1 MMSHAPKMDTN
12 TTDRSE
18 NPAAPGVGS
27 GDLFGSCVR
36 RKVRSNGMLLI
47 ECRLG
52 LWSVEGP
59 DHAFVE
65 SNARHYWMQYHADG
79 EYARLL
85 PNKADDP
92 NCAK

>member
-1 MMSHAPKMDTN
+1 MIIDPPKTLVS
-12 TTDRSE
+12 T
-18 NPAAPGVGS
+18 PAVGVGS
-27 GDLFGSCVR
+27 DVLFGRCVR
-36 RKVRSNGMLLI
+36 RKVRSTGMLLI

-79 EYARLL
+79 EYAQLL
-85 PNKADDP
+85 PNVKDEPRAERR
-92 NCAK
+92 NQS